1 MAQNVTFGG
10 ASNPFSTAARWI
22 KVWVGMV
29 VIAFVI
35 VCFFLVAIISAL
47 KSIDKSLGSHHS
59 GSDHHQRRNRPS
71 SRTHRQ
77 DQIGFLRDIDT
88 NLKPIPGQADTI
100 IGSLTTIDRQVANV
114 NSSLANTSS
123 TLTTALGGLKTE
135 DDILEEAN
143 QLGRDRKGVERIIA
157 QAVIVNPILVD
168 DIATD
173 LDAVAV
179 RHLSRANGAAKHV
192 QNICTSARV
201 LAQAA
206 GAQRNG
212 KLAEA
217 SRGGASRYCP
227 DHRHCLG
234 PDRGGHAHPDFDLCS
249 GNRQASQLDHRQ
261 PRRGGTRD
269 QAGGRAA
276 KDREDGSRHPD
287 RSQAPQPDAGERRRR
302 SQEDRCDRQ
311 EHQPERQGDRRH
323 GCVDQR
329 SR

>member
-47 KSIDKSLGSHHS
+47 KSIDKSLGATTPAVTTIRGATDPLPAHI
-59 GSDHHQRRNRPS
+59 DKIN
-71 SRTHRQ
+71 
-77 DQIGFLRDIDT
+77 GFLRDIDT

-201 LAQAA
+201 L
-206 GAQRNG
+206 G
-212 KLAEA
+212 
-217 SRGGASRYCP
+217 
-227 DHRHCLG
+227 
-234 PDRGGHAHPDFDLCS
+234 
-249 GNRQASQLDHRQ
+249 
-261 PRRGGTRD
+261 
-269 QAGGRAA
+269 AGGRCSA
-276 KDREDGSRHPD
+276 
-287 RSQAPQPDAGERRRR
+287 
-302 SQEDRCDRQ
+302 
-311 EHQPERQGDRRH
+311 
-323 GCVDQR
+323 
-329 SR
+329 